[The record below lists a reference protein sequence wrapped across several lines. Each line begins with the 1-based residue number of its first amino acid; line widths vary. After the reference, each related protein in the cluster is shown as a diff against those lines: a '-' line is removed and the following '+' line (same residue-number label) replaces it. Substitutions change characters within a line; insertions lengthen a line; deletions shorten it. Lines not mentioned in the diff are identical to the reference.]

1 MPLSVVWAFLLYFFC
16 KQKTAF
22 QLRIS
27 DWSSDV
33 CSSDLAVAEVE
44 QRADVPRLALVGGD
58 DARLGRNTM
67 GNRPMPGFA
76 VAGEQRGAVR
86 LAPGEKDGIVDQAVF
101 DHLGIARAQFARR
114 QGGERR
120 RVDQDDR
127 RLVKGADQILAG
139 GDVDRSLAAD
149 AAVDLREQGRRN
161 LDGGAA
167 ALDGGARTAGEVA
180 DTRSG

>member
-86 LAPGEKDGIVDQAVF
+86 LAPGAKDGRVAQAVF
-101 DHLGIARAQFARR
+101 DHPGLARAQSAPRH
-114 QGGERR
+114 GGKHR
-120 RVDQDDR
+120 RVDPDDPRRRKGDTPQRAGGAFDR
-127 RLVKGADQILAG
+127 RPPPP
-139 GDVDRSLAAD
+139 
-149 AAVDLREQGRRN
+149 
-161 LDGGAA
+161 
-167 ALDGGARTAGEVA
+167 AR
-180 DTRSG
+180 